1 MMMMMSSVAP
11 VEEDAAMRRRG
22 RRRSSRRRSESR
34 VSGSEESGSV
44 GVAENEENAAASF
57 GSVSHKK
64 QQLQGSL
71 NAAGSACEADNSM
84 CGSDDDRSGTTTTT
98 VVLREQDY
106 IGLSSEVSSSSSP
119 SPLPSSSSCF
129 RTVRRSPSCSKE
141 SEKGVVREEELN
153 LNLGAT
159 ELRLGP
165 RPRHQESGRCAENG
179 REPMTCSTDELD
191 PFAAAGLDKA
201 QASSQKPAAAAASD
215 RVVAAAASADRARTT
230 TGSFRSF
237 PNSEKWN
244 GEELQREQQQGCD
257 ETLNLGISL
266 VPNNRGCNRSE
277 QVAAA
282 ADKKKLFHVSE
293 GSAAMEEDN
302 NNINNNT
309 KQSRSNQ
316 QQGNPPPPLQQHLQ
330 EAPPQ
335 QQQQQQETEESM
347 LVGRGETGENNGH
360 YRLGG
365 PQQHQQHP
373 HVPHSCCC
381 CCPHE
386 AAVVEGSRAISAV
399 PPPPPPSH
407 TSSSSSSVAAAGN
420 TRSRFPY
427 NGTEMVAQKPKQ
439 LGAQQYPSPN
449 IIYPC
454 NMKPLLPPLP
464 TSSSSSWQQQQLQTR
479 EQPGGLFGT
488 FHPQPQLAASRG
500 PLPQLMSNRATDAS
514 ADANPKTWDSFSS
527 SSLPPKKL
535 EEASFTAVASSE
547 FAKHP
552 SPNKQPPA
560 TAVKEAAAPTTAP
573 PRQAPVVV
581 GWPPVRNFRRNA
593 LAFQQQP
600 PRSAPPS
607 SQERQP
613 RPTTTT
619 NPLVPT
625 SVGMMTPPTPPANG
639 GATPSQTSFLVKVYM
654 DGLPIGRKV
663 DLTTH
668 NSYDKLKY
676 ALEDM
681 FQQFIGQPIGGPQSF
696 TGGNT
701 GVSSSTCSRKL
712 NFLHN
717 SDYVLTYE
725 DCDSDHMLVGD
736 VPWEMFTTI
745 VRRLRI
751 MKGVDIA
758 QRGGDDT
765 MSSQLDVV

>member
-316 QQGNPPPPLQQHLQ
+316 QQ
-330 EAPPQ
+330 
-335 QQQQQQETEESM
+335 
-347 LVGRGETGENNGH
+347 
-360 YRLGG
+360 
-365 PQQHQQHP
+365 
-373 HVPHSCCC
+373 
-381 CCPHE
+381 
-386 AAVVEGSRAISAV
+386 
-399 PPPPPPSH
+399 
-407 TSSSSSSVAAAGN
+407 AAGN

>member
-1 MMMMMSSVAP
+1 LKKGFVKKLGVFVFFFFFFFTNETPQRRRRRKRRRRRRRRSWLFIMMMMMSSVAP
-11 VEEDAAMRRRG
+11 VEEEAAVRRRG
-22 RRRSSRRRSESR
+22 RRRRSRRRSESR
-34 VSGSEESGSV
+34 MSGSEESGSV
-44 GVAENEENAAASF
+44 GVAENEENASASF

-64 QQLQGSL
+64 QQLQSSL
-71 NAAGSACEADNSM
+71 NAAGSVCEADNSM

-98 VVLREQDY
+98 TVVVLREQDY

-129 RTVRRSPSCSKE
+129 RTVLRSPSCSKE

-165 RPRHQESGRCAENG
+165 RPQHQESGRCAKGG
-179 REPMTCSTDELD
+179 REPMTCSTDELE
-191 PFAAAGLDKA
+191 PFAASGLDKA
-201 QASSQKPAAAAASD
+201 QVSSQKPSAAAAASD
-215 RVVAAAASADRARTT
+215 RVVAAAAASADRARTT

-237 PNSEKWN
+237 PNSETWN

-282 ADKKKLFHVSE
+282 ADKKKLFHVSG
-293 GSAAMEEDN
+293 GSAAMEEDDN
-302 NNINNNT
+302 DT

-335 QQQQQQETEESM
+335 QQQQETQESM
-347 LVGRGETGENNGH
+347 LMGRGETGENNGH

-365 PQQHQQHP
+365 QQQHQQHP
-373 HVPHSCCC
+373 HVPHSCSC

-386 AAVVEGSRAISAV
+386 AAVVEGSRAMTAAAAPPS
-399 PPPPPPSH
+399 PPPPPSH
-407 TSSSSSSVAAAGN
+407 TSSSSSSSVAAAGSA
-420 TRSRFPY
+420 RSRFPY
-427 NGTEMVAQKPKQ
+427 NGTEMVSQKPKQ
-439 LGAQQYPSPN
+439 LGAQQYPSTK
-449 IIYPC
+449 IIYPGK
-454 NMKPLLPPLP
+454 MKPLLPPLP

-500 PLPQLMSNRATDAS
+500 PLPQLMSNRASDAS
-514 ADANPKTWDSFSS
+514 AESNPKTWDSFSS

-560 TAVKEAAAPTTAP
+560 TAVKEVAAPTTAP

-607 SQERQP
+607 PQERQP

-619 NPLVPT
+619 TNPLAPT

-639 GATPSQTSFLVKVYM
+639 GATPSQTSILVKVYM

-681 FQQFIGQPIGGPQSF
+681 FQQFIGNASLHLAHFALVI
-696 TGGNT
+696 
-701 GVSSSTCSRKL
+701 VHL
-712 NFLHN
+712 N
-717 SDYVLTYE
+717 SY
-725 DCDSDHMLVGD
+725 C
-736 VPWEMFTTI
+736 
-745 VRRLRI
+745 
-751 MKGVDIA
+751 
-758 QRGGDDT
+758 
-765 MSSQLDVV
+765 

>member
-1 MMMMMSSVAP
+1 VFMMMMMMSSVAP
-11 VEEDAAMRRRG
+11 VEEEAAMRRRG
-22 RRRSSRRRSESR
+22 RRSESCM
-34 VSGSEESGSV
+34 SGSEDFGSV

-64 QQLQGSL
+64 QQLQSSL

-84 CGSDDDRSGTTTTT
+84 CGSDEDRSGTTTTT

-129 RTVRRSPSCSKE
+129 RTVLRSPSCSKE

-165 RPRHQESGRCAENG
+165 RPQHQESGRCAKDG
-179 REPMTCSTDELD
+179 REPMTCSTDELE
-191 PFAAAGLDKA
+191 PFAAAGLDKS
-201 QASSQKPAAAAASD
+201 QASSQKPAAAASD

-237 PNSEKWN
+237 PNCEKWN
-244 GEELQREQQQGCD
+244 GEVLQREQQKGCD

-282 ADKKKLFHVSE
+282 ADKKLFHVSE

-302 NNINNNT
+302 NNNT
-309 KQSRSNQ
+309 KQSRRTQ

-335 QQQQQQETEESM
+335 QQQQEETQESM
-347 LVGRGETGENNGH
+347 LMGRGETGENDGH

-365 PQQHQQHP
+365 PRQHP
-373 HVPHSCCC
+373 HMPHSC

-386 AAVVEGSRAISAV
+386 AVVVEGSRAMTAAA
-399 PPPPPPSH
+399 PPPPPPSQ
-407 TSSSSSSVAAAGN
+407 TSSSSVAAAGN
-420 TRSRFPY
+420 TQSRFPY
-427 NGTEMVAQKPKQ
+427 NGTEMVSQKPKQ
-439 LGAQQYPSPN
+439 LGAQQYPSLN
-449 IIYPC
+449 IKYPC
-454 NMKPLLPPLP
+454 KMKPLLPPLP
-464 TSSSSSWQQQQLQTR
+464 TSSSSSMQQQQLQTQ
-479 EQPGGLFGT
+479 EQPGGLFET

-514 ADANPKTWDSFSS
+514 AESNPKTWDSFSS

-535 EEASFTAVASSE
+535 KEASFTAVASSE

-552 SPNKQPPA
+552 SSNKQPPA
-560 TAVKEAAAPTTAP
+560 TAVKEAAAPPTAP

-593 LAFQQQP
+593 RAFQQQP
-600 PRSAPPS
+600 PRSAPS
-607 SQERQP
+607 SPQERQP

-619 NPLVPT
+619 NHPAPT
-625 SVGMMTPPTPPANG
+625 SVGLMTPPTPPANG

-676 ALEDM
+676 ALED
-681 FQQFIGQPIGGPQSF
+681 
-696 TGGNT
+696 
-701 GVSSSTCSRKL
+701 
-712 NFLHN
+712 
-717 SDYVLTYE
+717 
-725 DCDSDHMLVGD
+725 
-736 VPWEMFTTI
+736 VPTI
-745 VRRLRI
+745 HW
-751 MKGVDIA
+751 
-758 QRGGDDT
+758 
-765 MSSQLDVV
+765 

>member
-11 VEEDAAMRRRG
+11 VEEEAAVRRRG
-22 RRRSSRRRSESR
+22 RRRRSRRRSESR
-34 VSGSEESGSV
+34 MSGSEESGSV
-44 GVAENEENAAASF
+44 GVAENEENASVSF

-64 QQLQGSL
+64 QQLQSSL
-71 NAAGSACEADNSM
+71 NAAGSVCEADNSM

-98 VVLREQDY
+98 TVVVLREQDY

-129 RTVRRSPSCSKE
+129 RTVLRSPSCSKE

-165 RPRHQESGRCAENG
+165 RPQHQESGRCAKGG
-179 REPMTCSTDELD
+179 REPMTCSTDELE
-191 PFAAAGLDKA
+191 PFAASGLDKA
-201 QASSQKPAAAAASD
+201 QVSSQKPSAAAAASD
-215 RVVAAAASADRARTT
+215 RVVAAAAASADRARTT

-237 PNSEKWN
+237 PNSETWN

-282 ADKKKLFHVSE
+282 ADKKKLFHVSG
-293 GSAAMEEDN
+293 GSAAMEEDDN
-302 NNINNNT
+302 DT

-316 QQGNPPPPLQQHLQ
+316 QQ
-330 EAPPQ
+330 
-335 QQQQQQETEESM
+335 
-347 LVGRGETGENNGH
+347 
-360 YRLGG
+360 
-365 PQQHQQHP
+365 
-373 HVPHSCCC
+373 
-381 CCPHE
+381 
-386 AAVVEGSRAISAV
+386 
-399 PPPPPPSH
+399 
-407 TSSSSSSVAAAGN
+407 AAGSA
-420 TRSRFPY
+420 RSRFPY
-427 NGTEMVAQKPKQ
+427 NGTEMVSQKPKQ
-439 LGAQQYPSPN
+439 LGAQQYPSTK
-449 IIYPC
+449 IIYPGK
-454 NMKPLLPPLP
+454 MKPLLPPLP

-500 PLPQLMSNRATDAS
+500 PLPQLMSNRASDAS
-514 ADANPKTWDSFSS
+514 AESNPKTWDSFSS

-560 TAVKEAAAPTTAP
+560 TAVKEVAAPTTAP

-607 SQERQP
+607 PQERQP

-619 NPLVPT
+619 TNPLAPT

-639 GATPSQTSFLVKVYM
+639 GATPSQTSILVKVYM

-701 GVSSSTCSRKL
+701 GVSSSTSSRKL

-758 QRGGDDT
+758 QRGGDNT
-765 MSSQLDVV
+765 MSSQVDVV

>member
-1 MMMMMSSVAP
+1 
-11 VEEDAAMRRRG
+11 
-22 RRRSSRRRSESR
+22 
-34 VSGSEESGSV
+34 V
-44 GVAENEENAAASF
+44 GVGENEENAAASF

-64 QQLQGSL
+64 QLLQSSL
-71 NAAGSACEADNSM
+71 KAAGSACEADNSM
-84 CGSDDDRSGTTTTT
+84 CCSDDDRSGTTTTT

-119 SPLPSSSSCF
+119 TPLPSSSSCF
-129 RTVRRSPSCSKE
+129 RTVLRSPSCSKE

-165 RPRHQESGRCAENG
+165 RPQHQESGRCAKDG
-179 REPMTCSTDELD
+179 REAMTCSTDELE
-191 PFAAAGLDKA
+191 PFAAAGFDKA
-201 QASSQKPAAAAASD
+201 QASSQKPAAAASE

-244 GEELQREQQQGCD
+244 EEELQREQQQGCD

-282 ADKKKLFHVSE
+282 ADKKKSFHVSE

-330 EAPPQ
+330 EAPPR
-335 QQQQQQETEESM
+335 QQQQQQEETQESM
-347 LVGRGETGENNGH
+347 LMGRGETGENNGH

-386 AAVVEGSRAISAV
+386 AAVVEGSRAMTAAA
-399 PPPPPPSH
+399 PPPPPSN
-407 TSSSSSSVAAAGN
+407 TSSSVAAGN
-420 TRSRFPY
+420 TRNRFPY
-427 NGTEMVAQKPKQ
+427 NGTEMVYQKPKQ

-449 IIYPC
+449 IIYP
-454 NMKPLLPPLP
+454 LLPPLP
-464 TSSSSSWQQQQLQTR
+464 SSSSSSWQQQQLQTQ

-514 ADANPKTWDSFSS
+514 TEANPKTRDSFSS

-560 TAVKEAAAPTTAP
+560 IAVKEAAAPTTAP
-573 PRQAPVVV
+573 PR
-581 GWPPVRNFRRNA
+581 
-593 LAFQQQP
+593 
-600 PRSAPPS
+600 
-607 SQERQP
+607 
-613 RPTTTT
+613 
-619 NPLVPT
+619 
-625 SVGMMTPPTPPANG
+625 
-639 GATPSQTSFLVKVYM
+639 
-654 DGLPIGRKV
+654 
-663 DLTTH
+663 
-668 NSYDKLKY
+668 
-676 ALEDM
+676 
-681 FQQFIGQPIGGPQSF
+681 
-696 TGGNT
+696 
-701 GVSSSTCSRKL
+701 
-712 NFLHN
+712 
-717 SDYVLTYE
+717 
-725 DCDSDHMLVGD
+725 
-736 VPWEMFTTI
+736 
-745 VRRLRI
+745 
-751 MKGVDIA
+751 
-758 QRGGDDT
+758 
-765 MSSQLDVV
+765 